1 MNKITTFLIL
11 ILISFKMIFGFKSG
25 APSGSC
31 YNLMPHH
38 DGTSAGLSASPYE
51 IHLSPGQ
58 NRIIVLIGSRQGLA
72 YKGFIMNAK
81 DIETGQIVGEFTII
95 PNNTKAIECI
105 SNIKNGV
112 THIDTTEK
120 RNLEFE
126 WVPPVNYQGT
136 IVFNATFVQD
146 YATYWVG
153 VESDRVD
160 ISSNNIILM
169 STSSSPPLLLP
180 SLIPS
185 TTTKIPYYDLAMRKK
200 DMEIPKRAAIYEGCG
215 KIKNCFGTPDGC
227 IDTLNCKAIVA
238 IDVKGEKYTFELLGE
253 GGKYVAVGMSK
264 DEKMGDDSVVEC
276 IDEADAIKIYM
287 SWNDGK
293 KNKRITNTGGMVKLQ
308 KSFIEDGNIYCQF
321 TRDTKTL
328 VNSREFDMENNAYY
342 LLLATGE
349 QITKNGIGYHDIVRE
364 SSSEPKKFS
373 DISKFTA
380 SSDVLIR
387 LHGGLMIASW
397 IGTASIGILMA
408 RYYKQ
413 TWLRSKICGNDQWFV
428 WHRFFMIV
436 TWAMTIAAS
445 VLIFIE
451 IGEWSSAT
459 IHASFG
465 AATTILTFI
474 QPFMAALRP
483 HPGTPRRSL
492 FNWTHWLVGNAAHI
506 FAIIALFFA
515 VGLSKAKL
523 PNWMEWILVAYVIFH
538 VITHII
544 LSFAGCASDKQ
555 NSQRVN
561 AFPMK
566 DIHGRGSMAH
576 QDVKRDAPLASMRKF
591 IFGIYFLVI
600 LAFTMILIIITV
612 FAPFEES
619 WNLLTN
625 KMTSY

>member
-1 MNKITTFLIL
+1 MSKIIFVIIFVISSCKIT
-11 ILISFKMIFGFKSG
+11 FGFKTG

-31 YNLMPHH
+31 DNLTPHH
-38 DGTSAGLSASPYE
+38 EGTTAELSASPYQ
-51 IHLSPGQ
+51 ILLSPGQ
-58 NRIIVLIGSRQGLA
+58 TRIIVLLGSRQGFA
-72 YKGFIMNAK
+72 YKGFIMNAR
-81 DIETGQIVGEFTII
+81 DIATGQLVGEFTVV
-95 PNNTKAIECI
+95 PKLAKSIECI
-105 SNIKNGV
+105 TDIKNGV
-112 THIDTTEK
+112 THTDTTDK

-126 WVPPVNYQGT
+126 WVPPVNFEGT

-146 YATYWVG
+146 WSTYWVG

-160 ISSNNIILM
+160 ISRNNIVIM
-169 STSSSPPLLLP
+169 STLSPPLPPP
-180 SLIPS
+180 SPK
-185 TTTKIPYYDLAMRKK
+185 TTTTIPYYDLAMRKK
-200 DMEIPKRAAIYEGCG
+200 DIEKPKRAGIYEGCG
-215 KIKNCFGTPDGC
+215 KLKNCFGTPDGC
-227 IDTLNCKAIVA
+227 IDTADCKAIVA

-253 GGKYVAVGMSK
+253 GGKYVALGISN

-276 IDEADAIKIYM
+276 VDEADAIKIYM

-293 KNKRITNTGGMVKLQ
+293 KNNRITNTGGMVKLQ
-308 KSFIEDGNIYCQF
+308 KSFIEDGHIYCQF
-321 TRDTKTL
+321 TRDTKTI
-328 VNSREFDMENNAYY
+328 VNNREFNMENNAYY
-342 LLLATGE
+342 LLLAIGNKV
-349 QITKNGIGYHDIVRE
+349 TKNGIGYHDILRE
-364 SSSEPKKFS
+364 ASSQPKKLS
-373 DISKFTA
+373 DIGEFTA
-380 SSDVLIR
+380 ASDVLIR
-387 LHGGLMIASW
+387 LHGALMIASW

-428 WHRFFMIV
+428 WHRFFMIL

-445 VLIFIE
+445 VLIFVE

-523 PNWMEWILVAYVIFH
+523 PDWMEWILVAYVIFH

-544 LSFAGCASDKQ
+544 LSFAGCASDKR

-591 IFGIYFLVI
+591 IFGIYILVI
-600 LAFTMILIIITV
+600 LAFTMIFIILTV

-619 WNLLTN
+619 WNTLTN